1 MATVEQLQTWIAEA
15 EARRHEV
22 ALGEAVIDTWRD
34 GRRVR
39 RAFTSVAELDSYIL
53 ELRRELSEAQAAA
66 SGMSRRRP
74 INLAWSN

>member
-22 ALGEAVIDTWRD
+22 ALGEAVIDTWRH

-39 RAFTSVAELDSYIL
+39 RAFTDVAALDAYIL
-53 ELRRELSEAQAAA
+53 ELRRQLSEAQAEA
-66 SGMSRRRP
+66 SGLSRRRP
-74 INLAWSN
+74 INLAWAN